1 MQKSPSLD
9 LSPASPVFG
18 GEMTRGAVTAALTGA
33 AGGGATAGA
42 DAAHVTLRDADPV
55 ALPADADID
64 AVALPELGAVYSA

>member
-9 LSPASPVFG
+9 LRPASPVLG
-18 GEMTRGAVTAALTGA
+18 GDMMRGAVAAALTGA

-42 DAAHVTLRDADPV
+42 DAAHVTFTDAVPV

-64 AVALPELGAVYSA
+64 AEAPPELGAV